1 MQHIMYNHMPFFIQK
16 YGNPSIWNTQGME
29 KSHYMAQNAYFRH
42 TQHGGGKSKANSLLE
57 LHQWFY
63 RRILQQ
69 QRKKQMV
76 RSFEVTQAI
85 KAAEERKAQ

>member
-29 KSHYMAQNAYFRH
+29 KSHYMARNAYFRH

-63 RRILQQ
+63 RHILQQ
-69 QRKKQMV
+69 QRKK
-76 RSFEVTQAI
+76 
-85 KAAEERKAQ
+85 